1 MQVQLHPDLEAK
13 LTNLAEQQGRD
24 TSLLVVEA
32 VERLV
37 DHDSW
42 FFSEVEKGLAD
53 IEAGKTLAHKEVGE
67 SINRYISE
75 NRCKLDTTS
84 PDRSGLN

>member
-53 IEAGKTLAHKEVGE
+53 IEAG
-67 SINRYISE
+67 
-75 NRCKLDTTS
+75 
-84 PDRSGLN
+84 